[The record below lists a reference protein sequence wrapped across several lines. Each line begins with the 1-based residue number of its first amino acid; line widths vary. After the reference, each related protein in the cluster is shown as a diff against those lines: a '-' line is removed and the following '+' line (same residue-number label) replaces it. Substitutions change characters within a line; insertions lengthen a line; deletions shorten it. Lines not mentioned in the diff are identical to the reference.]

1 MSERTMTRPSTR
13 PAQWAVLAVLAVA
26 ALMILNALITG
37 AHPASLTQA
46 VVAGLTLI
54 NGPLVDDGPLL
65 DLGGLLNGL
74 QLGQFQQ

>member
-1 MSERTMTRPSTR
+1 MSEITMTRPSTR

-26 ALMILNALITG
+26 ALMTLNALITG
-37 AHPASLTQA
+37 AHPVSLTQA

-54 NGPLVDDGPLL
+54 NGPLVDGPLL
-65 DLGGLLNGL
+65 DVGGLLNGL

>member
-54 NGPLVDDGPLL
+54 NGPLVDGPLL

>member
-37 AHPASLTQA
+37 APPVSLTQA

-54 NGPLVDDGPLL
+54 NGPLVDGPLL

>member
-1 MSERTMTRPSTR
+1 MSERTMTRPSTH

-37 AHPASLTQA
+37 THPASLTQA

-54 NGPLVDDGPLL
+54 NGPLVDGPLL

>member
-1 MSERTMTRPSTR
+1 MSEHTMTRPSTR

-54 NGPLVDDGPLL
+54 NGPLVDGPLL